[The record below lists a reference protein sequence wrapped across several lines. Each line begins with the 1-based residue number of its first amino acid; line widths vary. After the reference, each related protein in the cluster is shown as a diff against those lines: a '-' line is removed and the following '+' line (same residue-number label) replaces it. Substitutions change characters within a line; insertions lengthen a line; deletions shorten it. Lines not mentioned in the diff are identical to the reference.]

1 MVEENITEEIK
12 KEGEK
17 VEKSKVTA
25 DLSALIYAF
34 FPTSPTGAKVGKL
47 NVNSKTLAYTLE
59 GENFNW
65 DEFIKIFKETMT
77 KELIKD
83 IVENSQVL
91 RIPVGEQYSGMKN
104 YYLVH
109 ILEEKK

>member
-12 KEGEK
+12 QGEKK

-25 DLSALIYAF
+25 DLSADIYAF
-34 FPTSPTGAKVGKL
+34 FPTSSTGALVGNL
-47 NVNSKTLAYTLE
+47 NVNSKTLEYALE

-77 KELIKD
+77 KELVKD
-83 IVENSQVL
+83 IIENPQVL
-91 RIPVGEQYSGMKN
+91 RIPVGEQYEGIKN
-104 YYLVH
+104 YYRVNRL
-109 ILEEKK
+109 EKK

>member
-1 MVEENITEEIK
+1 MVEDNIPEEIK
-12 KEGEK
+12 KEEKK
-17 VEKSKVTA
+17 VEKSKVTT
-25 DLSALIYAF
+25 DLSADIYAF
-34 FPTSPTGAKVGKL
+34 FPTSSTGALVGNL
-47 NVNSKTLAYTLE
+47 NVNSKTSEYILE

-91 RIPVGEQYSGMKN
+91 RIPVGEQYPGIKN
-104 YYLVH
+104 YYKVERL
-109 ILEEKK
+109 EKK